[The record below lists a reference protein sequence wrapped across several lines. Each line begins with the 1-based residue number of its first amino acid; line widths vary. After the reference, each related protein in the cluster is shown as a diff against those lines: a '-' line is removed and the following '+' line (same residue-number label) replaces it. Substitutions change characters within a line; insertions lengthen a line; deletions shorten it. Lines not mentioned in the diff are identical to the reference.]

1 MHLPDPDQAGLFHI
15 VGIGGIG
22 MSAIAEVMHTR
33 GYQVQGSDLKDS
45 ANLERLRAR
54 GITCLI
60 GHDPANLNGAGHLVI
75 SSAVKAGNPEFEA
88 AKERGLPII
97 RRAEMLAELMR
108 PCATVSITGT
118 HGKTTTT
125 SLIADLLKAADLD
138 PTVIAGGIINAW
150 GTNARIGKGEWMVV
164 EADESDGTFLKLPTQ
179 IGVVT
184 NIDPE
189 HMDYW
194 PSLDA
199 LHQAFHQFIDAI
211 PFYGL
216 AVACIDH
223 PVVRELLAKLGGA
236 ANGRRTLTYGV
247 ARDADI
253 RLANLRPDHN
263 RITFDADLGP
273 AVKGGA
279 RKLEDLTL
287 PVLGHYNALNALG
300 ALAAATEAGV
310 SDEVIRATFAAFSG
324 VKRRF
329 SRAGEWQ
336 GVVVYD
342 DYAHHPVEIAA
353 VLRAARMAGK
363 GRIVAVV
370 QPHRYTRLQSL
381 FNEFSA
387 CLDDA
392 DIVVVTPI
400 YSAGEAPIPGIDR
413 DELASGLRRH
423 GHPHV
428 LTVDDEQ
435 GLVETIASVAKPGD
449 LVVGSRRRHHHRL
462 DERPAEKSR
471 TEGTGLNGAA
481 LESRLVASLPELRGR
496 LKAEA
501 PLKDLTWFRA
511 GGPAEVLYSPADEA
525 DLAYFLRRHAV
536 RHSRHHH
543 RARLE
548 PARARRRHR
557 GRGDPARPRLR
568 RDQDRGRLEAPRRH
582 RRSRREG
589 GPRRGRCRHRRSL
602 LLSRHSGLRRRR
614 AAHEWRSAW
623 PRDER
628 GAGRGP
634 CRRPPGQHPC
644 AARR

>member
-1 MHLPDPDQAGLFHI
+1 MHLPEPDQAGLFHI

-33 GYQVQGSDLKDS
+33 GYRVQGSDLKDG
-45 ANLERLRAR
+45 ANLERLRAH
-54 GITCLI
+54 GISCLI
-60 GHDPANLNGAGHLVI
+60 GHDPDNVTGAAYLVI

-125 SLIADLLKAADLD
+125 ALIADLLKAANLD

-211 PFYGL
+211 PFYGV

-253 RLANLRPDHN
+253 RLSNLRPDHN
-263 RITFDADLGP
+263 RINFDADLGP

-310 SDEVIRATFAAFSG
+310 SDDVIRKTFAAFSG

-329 SRAGEWQ
+329 TRAGEWQ

-363 GRIVAVV
+363 GRIIAVV

-392 DIVVVTPI
+392 DVVVVTPV

-428 LTVDDEQ
+428 LTVDDEET
-435 GLVETIASVAKPGD
+435 LLETIASVAKSGD
-449 LVVGSRRRHHHRL
+449 LVVGL
-462 DERPAEKSR
+462 GA
-471 TEGTGLNGAA
+471 GTITDWINA
-481 LESRLVASLPELRGR
+481 LP
-496 LKAEA
+496 KN
-501 PLKDLTWFRA
+501 
-511 GGPAEVLYSPADEA
+511 
-525 DLAYFLRRHAV
+525 
-536 RHSRHHH
+536 
-543 RARLE
+543 LE
-548 PARARRRHR
+548 QHR
-557 GRGDPARPRLR
+557 GRA
-568 RDQDRGRLEAPRRH
+568 
-582 RRSRREG
+582 
-589 GPRRGRCRHRRSL
+589 
-602 LLSRHSGLRRRR
+602 
-614 AAHEWRSAW
+614 
-623 PRDER
+623 
-628 GAGRGP
+628 
-634 CRRPPGQHPC
+634 
-644 AARR
+644 

>member
-1 MHLPDPDQAGLFHI
+1 
-15 VGIGGIG
+15 
-22 MSAIAEVMHTR
+22 
-33 GYQVQGSDLKDS
+33 
-45 ANLERLRAR
+45 
-54 GITCLI
+54 
-60 GHDPANLNGAGHLVI
+60 
-75 SSAVKAGNPEFEA
+75 
-88 AKERGLPII
+88 
-97 RRAEMLAELMR
+97 MR

-138 PTVIAGGIINAW
+138 PTVIAGGIINGW

-199 LHQAFHQFIDAI
+199 LHQAFHQFIEAI

-253 RLANLRPDHN
+253 RLVNLRPDHN

-279 RKLEDLTL
+279 RKLEDLML

-300 ALAAATEAGV
+300 ALAVATEAGV
-310 SDEVIRATFAAFSG
+310 SDEVIRKTFAAFSG

-329 SRAGEWQ
+329 TRVGEWQ
-336 GVVVYD
+336 GVAIYD

-353 VLRAARMAGK
+353 VLRAARMAGN
-363 GRIVAVV
+363 GRIIAVM
-370 QPHRYTRLQSL
+370 QPHRYTRLP
-381 FNEFSA
+381 SA
-387 CLDDA
+387 VQRVL
-392 DIVVVTPI
+392 
-400 YSAGEAPIPGIDR
+400 
-413 DELASGLRRH
+413 GL
-423 GHPHV
+423 
-428 LTVDDEQ
+428 
-435 GLVETIASVAKPGD
+435 
-449 LVVGSRRRHHHRL
+449 SRRRRHRGRHAGLFGGRSADPRHRPRRAGLRLAPSRPSQCADRRRRGSLGRDHRL
-462 DERPAEKSR
+462 GRQVRAISWSASAPAPSPIGSTPCRRSSSSTGDGLERARSREPADR
-471 TEGTGLNGAA
+471 
-481 LESRLVASLPELRGR
+481 SLPELRGR

-501 PLKDLTWFRA
+501 PLKDFTWFRA

-525 DLAYFLRRHAV
+525 DLAYFLKTTPASIPVTVIGLGSNLLVRDGGIEGVVIRLGRGFGEIEIEDGHRLRVGAAV
-536 RHSRHHH
+536 
-543 RARLE
+543 
-548 PARARRRHR
+548 PDVKVARAAADAGIAGLSFYRGIPGCVGGALRMNGGAHGRETKEVLVEARAVDRNGDIHVLPVAELHYAYRHC
-557 GRGDPARPRLR
+557 GAPEDFIFTEALFQGEPGDPAKILAEMDDIAAYREEVQPIK
-568 RDQDRGRLEAPRRH
+568 
-582 RRSRREG
+582 SRTG
-589 GPRRGRCRHRRSL
+589 GSTFKN
-602 LLSRHSGLRRRR
+602 
-614 AAHEWRSAW
+614 
-623 PRDER
+623 
-628 GAGRGP
+628 
-634 CRRPPGQHPC
+634 PPGKRPGS
-644 AARR
+644 

>member
-45 ANLERLRAR
+45 ANLERLRTL
-54 GITCLI
+54 GIACLI
-60 GHDPANLNGAGHLVI
+60 GHDPANIAGAGHLVI

-108 PCATVSITGT
+108 PCSTVSITGT

-125 SLIADLLKAADLD
+125 SLIAELLKAADLD

-150 GTNARIGKGEWMVV
+150 GTNARIGRGEWMVV

-253 RLANLRPDHN
+253 RLVNLRPDYN
-263 RITFDADLGP
+263 SITFDAELGP
-273 AVKGGA
+273 GVKGGA
-279 RKLEDLTL
+279 RKLEDLML

-310 SDEVIRATFAAFSG
+310 TDEVIRETFAAFSG

-329 SRAGEWQ
+329 TRTGEWR
-336 GVVVYD
+336 GVAVYD
-342 DYAHHPVEIAA
+342 DYAHHPVEIAT
-353 VLRAARMAGK
+353 VLRAARMAGN
-363 GRIVAVV
+363 GRIIAVM

-392 DIVVVTPI
+392 DIAMVTPV

-413 DELASGLRRH
+413 DELAAGLRRH
-423 GHPHV
+423 GHANV
-428 LTVDDEQ
+428 LTVDDETA
-435 GLVETIASVAKPGD
+435 LVEAIASVAKPGD
-449 LVVGSRRRHHHRL
+449 LVI
-462 DERPAEKSR
+462 
-471 TEGTGLNGAA
+471 GL
-481 LESRLVASLPELRGR
+481 
-496 LKAEA
+496 
-501 PLKDLTWFRA
+501 
-511 GGPAEVLYSPADEA
+511 
-525 DLAYFLRRHAV
+525 
-536 RHSRHHH
+536 
-543 RARLE
+543 
-548 PARARRRHR
+548 
-557 GRGDPARPRLR
+557 
-568 RDQDRGRLEAPRRH
+568 
-582 RRSRREG
+582 
-589 GPRRGRCRHRRSL
+589 
-602 LLSRHSGLRRRR
+602 
-614 AAHEWRSAW
+614 
-623 PRDER
+623 
-628 GAGRGP
+628 GAGTITDWINALPKKLEQQGGR
-634 CRRPPGQHPC
+634 
-644 AARR
+644 A

>member
-33 GYQVQGSDLKDS
+33 GYQVQGSDLKDG
-45 ANLERLRAR
+45 ANLERLRGH
-54 GITCLI
+54 GIACLI
-60 GHDPANLNGAGHLVI
+60 GHDPGNIDGAGHLVI
-75 SSAVKAGNPEFEA
+75 SSAVKTGNPEFEA

-125 SLIADLLKAADLD
+125 SLIAELLKAGDLD
-138 PTVIAGGIINAW
+138 PTVIAGGIINGW

-194 PSLDA
+194 PSLEA
-199 LHQAFHQFIDAI
+199 LHQAFHQFVDAI

-253 RLANLRPDHN
+253 RLVNLRPDHN
-263 RITFDADLGP
+263 SITFDADLGP
-273 AVKGGA
+273 AVKGGS
-279 RKLEDLTL
+279 RKLEDLNL
-287 PVLGHYNALNALG
+287 PVLGHYNALNALA
-300 ALAAATEAGV
+300 ALAAASEAGV
-310 SDEVIRATFAAFSG
+310 SDEVIRSTFASFSG

-336 GVVVYD
+336 GVAVYD

-353 VLRAARMAGK
+353 VLRAARMAGR
-363 GRIVAVV
+363 GRIVAVM

-381 FNEFSA
+381 FNDFSA

-392 DIVVVTPI
+392 DIAVVTPV

-423 GHPHV
+423 GHPQV
-428 LTVDDEQ
+428 LTVDDEDS
-435 GLVETIASVAKPGD
+435 LVDTIASVAKPGD
-449 LVVGSRRRHHHRL
+449 LVVGL
-462 DERPAEKSR
+462 GAGTI
-471 TEGTGLNGAA
+471 TEWINA
-481 LESRLVASLPELRGR
+481 L
-496 LKAEA
+496 
-501 PLKDLTWFRA
+501 
-511 GGPAEVLYSPADEA
+511 
-525 DLAYFLRRHAV
+525 
-536 RHSRHHH
+536 
-543 RARLE
+543 
-548 PARARRRHR
+548 
-557 GRGDPARPRLR
+557 
-568 RDQDRGRLEAPRRH
+568 PRR
-582 RRSRREG
+582 
-589 GPRRGRCRHRRSL
+589 L
-602 LLSRHSGLRRRR
+602 
-614 AAHEWRSAW
+614 
-623 PRDER
+623 
-628 GAGRGP
+628 AGRG
-634 CRRPPGQHPC
+634 GQ
-644 AARR
+644 A

>member
-1 MHLPDPDQAGLFHI
+1 

-33 GYQVQGSDLKDS
+33 GYRVQGSDLKDS
-45 ANLERLRAR
+45 ANLERLRSR
-54 GITCLI
+54 GIPCLI
-60 GHDPANLNGAGHLVI
+60 GHDPSNVDGAGHIVI
-75 SSAVKAGNPEFEA
+75 SSAVKPGNPEFEA
-88 AKERGLPII
+88 AKERAIPII

-125 SLIADLLKAADLD
+125 SLIAELFQNAGLD

-194 PSLDA
+194 PSLEA

-253 RLANLRPDHN
+253 RLTNLRPARD
-263 RITFDADLGP
+263 RITFDARLGSGV
-273 AVKGGA
+273 ARGA
-279 RKLEDLTL
+279 RMLEDLML
-287 PVLGHYNALNALG
+287 PALGHYNALNALA
-300 ALAAATEAGV
+300 ALAVAAEAGV
-310 SDEVIRATFAAFSG
+310 SDDAIRAGLAGFSG

-329 SRAGEWQ
+329 THVGEWQ
-336 GVVVYD
+336 GVHVYD

-353 VLRAARMAGK
+353 VLRAARVAGD
-363 GRIVAVV
+363 GRVIAVI

-392 DIVVVTPI
+392 DIALVTPV
-400 YSAGEAPIPGIDR
+400 YSAGEVPIPGIDR

-423 GHPHV
+423 GHPKV
-428 LTVDDEQ
+428 LTVDGEE
-435 GLVETIASVAKPGD
+435 GLVETVAALAQPGD
-449 LVVGSRRRHHHRL
+449 LVVGL
-462 DERPAEKSR
+462 
-471 TEGTGLNGAA
+471 
-481 LESRLVASLPELRGR
+481 
-496 LKAEA
+496 
-501 PLKDLTWFRA
+501 
-511 GGPAEVLYSPADEA
+511 
-525 DLAYFLRRHAV
+525 
-536 RHSRHHH
+536 
-543 RARLE
+543 
-548 PARARRRHR
+548 
-557 GRGDPARPRLR
+557 
-568 RDQDRGRLEAPRRH
+568 
-582 RRSRREG
+582 
-589 GPRRGRCRHRRSL
+589 
-602 LLSRHSGLRRRR
+602 
-614 AAHEWRSAW
+614 
-623 PRDER
+623 
-628 GAGRGP
+628 GAGTITDWINALPQKLSDHG
-634 CRRPPGQHPC
+634 
-644 AARR
+644 ART

>member
-33 GYQVQGSDLKDS
+33 GYRVQGSDLKDG

-54 GITCLI
+54 GIPCLI
-60 GHDPANLNGAGHLVI
+60 GHDPANVDGAALLVI

-88 AKERGLPII
+88 AKERRLPII

-125 SLIADLLKAADLD
+125 SLIAELFQGADLD

-179 IGVVT
+179 IGVIT

-189 HMDYW
+189 HMDFW
-194 PSLDA
+194 PSLEA

-216 AVACIDH
+216 VVACIDH

-300 ALAAATEAGV
+300 ALAAATEAGIG
-310 SDEVIRATFAAFSG
+310 DEAIRAGLADFSG

-329 SRAGEWQ
+329 TRVGEWQ
-336 GVVVYD
+336 GIAVYD

-353 VLRAARMAGK
+353 VLRAARIGGN
-363 GRIVAVV
+363 GRIIAVM

-392 DIVVVTPI
+392 DVVVVTPV

-413 DELASGLRRH
+413 DELASGLLRH
-423 GHPHV
+423 GHPNV
-428 LTVDDEQ
+428 LTVEDEEN
-435 GLVETIASVAKPGD
+435 LVQTVASVAQPGD
-449 LVVGSRRRHHHRL
+449 LVVGL
-462 DERPAEKSR
+462 
-471 TEGTGLNGAA
+471 
-481 LESRLVASLPELRGR
+481 
-496 LKAEA
+496 
-501 PLKDLTWFRA
+501 
-511 GGPAEVLYSPADEA
+511 
-525 DLAYFLRRHAV
+525 
-536 RHSRHHH
+536 
-543 RARLE
+543 
-548 PARARRRHR
+548 
-557 GRGDPARPRLR
+557 
-568 RDQDRGRLEAPRRH
+568 
-582 RRSRREG
+582 
-589 GPRRGRCRHRRSL
+589 
-602 LLSRHSGLRRRR
+602 
-614 AAHEWRSAW
+614 
-623 PRDER
+623 
-628 GAGRGP
+628 GAGTITDWINALPSKLERHGG
-634 CRRPPGQHPC
+634 RS
-644 AARR
+644 

>member
-33 GYQVQGSDLKDS
+33 GYRVQGSDLKDG
-45 ANLERLRAR
+45 ANLERLRAH
-54 GITCLI
+54 GIACLI
-60 GHDPANLNGAGHLVI
+60 GHDPANVDGAAHLVI

-88 AKERGLPII
+88 ARERGLPII

-125 SLIADLLKAADLD
+125 SLIADLFKCGGLD
-138 PTVIAGGIINAW
+138 PTVIAGGIINGW

-194 PSLDA
+194 PSLEA
-199 LHQAFHQFIDAI
+199 LHQSFLQFIEAI

-247 ARDADI
+247 SRDADI
-253 RLANLRPDHN
+253 RLVNLRPDHN
-263 RITFDADLGP
+263 SITFDADLGP

-279 RKLEDLTL
+279 RKFNDLTL

-310 SDEVIRATFAAFSG
+310 GDDIIRKTFAAFSG

-329 SRAGEWQ
+329 TRVGEWQ
-336 GVVVYD
+336 GVAVYD

-353 VLRAARMAGK
+353 VLRAARAAGNS
-363 GRIVAVV
+363 RIIAAV
-370 QPHRYTRLQSL
+370 QPHRYTRLQAL

-392 DIVVVTPI
+392 DIVVVTPV

-413 DELASGLRRH
+413 DELAAGLRRH
-423 GHPHV
+423 GHPNV
-428 LTVDDEQ
+428 LTVEDEA
-435 GLVETIASVAKPGD
+435 GLVQAIASLAQPGD
-449 LVVGSRRRHHHRL
+449 LVVGL
-462 DERPAEKSR
+462 GA
-471 TEGTGLNGAA
+471 GTITDWMNA
-481 LESRLVASLPELRGR
+481 LPGKL
-496 LKAEA
+496 A
-501 PLKDLTWFRA
+501 PDR
-511 GGPAEVLYSPADEA
+511 GPA
-525 DLAYFLRRHAV
+525 
-536 RHSRHHH
+536 
-543 RARLE
+543 
-548 PARARRRHR
+548 
-557 GRGDPARPRLR
+557 
-568 RDQDRGRLEAPRRH
+568 
-582 RRSRREG
+582 
-589 GPRRGRCRHRRSL
+589 
-602 LLSRHSGLRRRR
+602 
-614 AAHEWRSAW
+614 
-623 PRDER
+623 
-628 GAGRGP
+628 
-634 CRRPPGQHPC
+634 
-644 AARR
+644 

>member
-1 MHLPDPDQAGLFHI
+1 MHMPEPAKTGLVHI

-33 GYQVQGSDLKDS
+33 GYEVQGSDLKES
-45 ANLERLRAR
+45 PNLDRLRAHN
-54 GITCLI
+54 ISCLI
-60 GHDPANLNGAGHLVI
+60 GHDPANLDGVAYVVI
-75 SSAVKAGNPEFEA
+75 SSAVKDGNPEFEA
-88 AKERGLPII
+88 AKERGIPVI

-125 SLIADLLKAADLD
+125 SLIAEIFQAAELD
-138 PTVIAGGIINAW
+138 PTVITGGIINDW
-150 GTNARIGKGEWMVV
+150 GTNARIGKGEWMIV

-194 PSLDA
+194 PSIEA
-199 LHQAFHQFIDAI
+199 LHAAFQQFIEAI

-236 ANGRRTLTYGV
+236 ANGRRTITYGV

-253 RLANLRPDHN
+253 KLMNLRPDHN
-263 RITFDADLGP
+263 RITFDARIGY
-273 AVKGGA
+273 AVRGGA
-279 RKLEDLTL
+279 RKIEDLTL
-287 PVLGHYNALNALG
+287 PLLGHYNALNALA
-300 ALAAATEAGV
+300 ALAAAAEAGV
-310 SDEVIRATFAAFSG
+310 SDDVIRQGFASFGG

-329 SRAGEWQ
+329 SRVGDWQ
-336 GVVVYD
+336 GVAVYD

-363 GRIVAVV
+363 GRILAVM

-392 DIVVVTPI
+392 DIVVVTPV

-413 DELASGLRRH
+413 DEFASSLRRH

-428 LTVDDEQ
+428 LTVDDEA
-435 GLVETIASVAKPGD
+435 GLVETINGIAKSGD
-449 LVVGSRRRHHHRL
+449 LVVGL
-462 DERPAEKSR
+462 GA
-471 TEGTGLNGAA
+471 GTITDWINA
-481 LESRLVASLPELRGR
+481 LPGR
-496 LKAEA
+496 LA
-501 PLKDLTWFRA
+501 
-511 GGPAEVLYSPADEA
+511 
-525 DLAYFLRRHAV
+525 
-536 RHSRHHH
+536 
-543 RARLE
+543 ARG
-548 PARARRRHR
+548 ARA
-557 GRGDPARPRLR
+557 
-568 RDQDRGRLEAPRRH
+568 
-582 RRSRREG
+582 
-589 GPRRGRCRHRRSL
+589 
-602 LLSRHSGLRRRR
+602 
-614 AAHEWRSAW
+614 
-623 PRDER
+623 
-628 GAGRGP
+628 
-634 CRRPPGQHPC
+634 
-644 AARR
+644 

>member
-1 MHLPDPDQAGLFHI
+1 MHLPDPDHAGLFHI

-33 GYQVQGSDLKDS
+33 GYRVQGSDLKDS
-45 ANLERLRAR
+45 ANLDRLRAH

-60 GHDPANLNGAGHLVI
+60 GHDPDNVKGAAHLVI
-75 SSAVKAGNPEFEA
+75 SSAVKPGNPEFEA

-125 SLIADLLKAADLD
+125 SLIAELLKAANLD
-138 PTVIAGGIINAW
+138 PTVIAGGIINGW

-184 NIDPE
+184 NIDAE

-194 PSLDA
+194 PSLEA
-199 LHQAFHQFIDAI
+199 LHQSFLQFIEAI

-253 RLANLRPDHN
+253 RLSNLRPDHN

-310 SDEVIRATFAAFSG
+310 SDEVIRNTFAAFSG

-329 SRAGEWQ
+329 TRVGEWR
-336 GVVVYD
+336 GAAVYD

-363 GRIVAVV
+363 GRIIAVM

-392 DIVVVTPI
+392 DIVVVTPV

-413 DELASGLRRH
+413 DEVASGLRRH

-435 GLVETIASVAKPGD
+435 ALIETIASIAKRGD
-449 LVVGSRRRHHHRL
+449 VVIGL
-462 DERPAEKSR
+462 GA
-471 TEGTGLNGAA
+471 GTITDWINA
-481 LESRLVASLPELRGR
+481 LPNN
-496 LKAEA
+496 
-501 PLKDLTWFRA
+501 
-511 GGPAEVLYSPADEA
+511 
-525 DLAYFLRRHAV
+525 LAQ
-536 RHSRHHH
+536 
-543 RARLE
+543 
-548 PARARRRHR
+548 HR
-557 GRGDPARPRLR
+557 GRA
-568 RDQDRGRLEAPRRH
+568 
-582 RRSRREG
+582 
-589 GPRRGRCRHRRSL
+589 
-602 LLSRHSGLRRRR
+602 
-614 AAHEWRSAW
+614 
-623 PRDER
+623 
-628 GAGRGP
+628 
-634 CRRPPGQHPC
+634 
-644 AARR
+644 

>member
-33 GYQVQGSDLKDS
+33 GYRVQGSDLKDG

-54 GITCLI
+54 GIPCLI
-60 GHDPANLNGAGHLVI
+60 GHDPANVDGAAHLVI

-125 SLIADLLKAADLD
+125 SLIAELFQGADLD

-179 IGVVT
+179 IGVIT

-189 HMDYW
+189 HMDFW
-194 PSLDA
+194 PSLEA

-216 AVACIDH
+216 VVACIDH

-263 RITFDADLGP
+263 RINFDADLGP

-300 ALAAATEAGV
+300 ALAAATEAGIG
-310 SDEVIRATFAAFSG
+310 DEAIRAGLADFSG

-329 SRAGEWQ
+329 TRVGEWQ
-336 GVVVYD
+336 GIAVYD

-353 VLRAARMAGK
+353 VLRAARIGGN
-363 GRIVAVV
+363 GRIIAVM
-370 QPHRYTRLQSL
+370 QPHRYTRLQAL

-392 DIVVVTPI
+392 DVVVVTPV

-413 DELASGLRRH
+413 DELASGLLRH
-423 GHPHV
+423 GHPNV
-428 LTVDDEQ
+428 LTVEDEEN
-435 GLVETIASVAKPGD
+435 LVQTVASVAQPGD
-449 LVVGSRRRHHHRL
+449 LVVGL
-462 DERPAEKSR
+462 
-471 TEGTGLNGAA
+471 
-481 LESRLVASLPELRGR
+481 
-496 LKAEA
+496 
-501 PLKDLTWFRA
+501 
-511 GGPAEVLYSPADEA
+511 
-525 DLAYFLRRHAV
+525 
-536 RHSRHHH
+536 
-543 RARLE
+543 
-548 PARARRRHR
+548 
-557 GRGDPARPRLR
+557 
-568 RDQDRGRLEAPRRH
+568 
-582 RRSRREG
+582 
-589 GPRRGRCRHRRSL
+589 
-602 LLSRHSGLRRRR
+602 
-614 AAHEWRSAW
+614 
-623 PRDER
+623 
-628 GAGRGP
+628 GAGTITDWINALPSKLERHGG
-634 CRRPPGQHPC
+634 RS
-644 AARR
+644 

>member
-1 MHLPDPDQAGLFHI
+1 MHLPDPEQAGLFHI

-33 GYQVQGSDLKDS
+33 GYQVQGSDLKDG
-45 ANLERLRAR
+45 ANLERLRAH
-54 GITCLI
+54 GIPCLI
-60 GHDPANLNGAGHLVI
+60 GHDPANIGAAGHLVI

-88 AKERGLPII
+88 AKERGIPVI

-125 SLIADLLKAADLD
+125 SMIADLLKAAELD

-150 GTNARIGKGEWMVV
+150 GTNARIGRGEWMVV

-199 LHQAFHQFIDAI
+199 LHLAFHQFIDAI

-253 RLANLRPDHN
+253 RLVNLRPDHN
-263 RITFDADLGP
+263 SITFDAELGP
-273 AVKGGA
+273 GVKGGA

-310 SDEVIRATFAAFSG
+310 SDDVIRQTFAAFSG

-329 SRAGEWQ
+329 TRAGEWQ
-336 GVVVYD
+336 GVAIYD

-353 VLRAARMAGK
+353 VLRAARIAGK
-363 GRIVAVV
+363 GRIIAVM

-392 DIVVVTPI
+392 DIAVVTPV

-413 DELASGLRRH
+413 DELAAGLRRH
-423 GHPHV
+423 GHANV
-428 LTVDDEQ
+428 LTVDDEAA
-435 GLVETIASVAKPGD
+435 LIETIASLAKSGD
-449 LVVGSRRRHHHRL
+449 LVVGL
-462 DERPAEKSR
+462 
-471 TEGTGLNGAA
+471 
-481 LESRLVASLPELRGR
+481 
-496 LKAEA
+496 
-501 PLKDLTWFRA
+501 
-511 GGPAEVLYSPADEA
+511 
-525 DLAYFLRRHAV
+525 
-536 RHSRHHH
+536 
-543 RARLE
+543 
-548 PARARRRHR
+548 
-557 GRGDPARPRLR
+557 
-568 RDQDRGRLEAPRRH
+568 
-582 RRSRREG
+582 
-589 GPRRGRCRHRRSL
+589 
-602 LLSRHSGLRRRR
+602 
-614 AAHEWRSAW
+614 
-623 PRDER
+623 
-628 GAGRGP
+628 GAGTITDWINALPKKLHEQGGR
-634 CRRPPGQHPC
+634 
-644 AARR
+644 A

>member
-33 GYQVQGSDLKDS
+33 GYRVQGSDLKDG

-54 GITCLI
+54 GIPCLI
-60 GHDPANLNGAGHLVI
+60 GHDPANVDGAAHLVI

-125 SLIADLLKAADLD
+125 SLIAELFQGADLD

-179 IGVVT
+179 IGVIT

-189 HMDYW
+189 HMDFW
-194 PSLDA
+194 PSLEA

-216 AVACIDH
+216 VVACIDH

-300 ALAAATEAGV
+300 ALAAATEAGIG
-310 SDEVIRATFAAFSG
+310 DEAIRAGLADFSG

-329 SRAGEWQ
+329 TRVGEWQ
-336 GVVVYD
+336 GIAVYD

-353 VLRAARMAGK
+353 VLRAARMGGN
-363 GRIVAVV
+363 GRIIAVM
-370 QPHRYTRLQSL
+370 QPHRYTRLQAL

-392 DIVVVTPI
+392 DVVVVTPV

-413 DELASGLRRH
+413 DELASGLLRH
-423 GHPHV
+423 GHPNV
-428 LTVDDEQ
+428 LTVEDEEN
-435 GLVETIASVAKPGD
+435 LVQTVASVAKPGD
-449 LVVGSRRRHHHRL
+449 LVVGL
-462 DERPAEKSR
+462 
-471 TEGTGLNGAA
+471 
-481 LESRLVASLPELRGR
+481 
-496 LKAEA
+496 
-501 PLKDLTWFRA
+501 
-511 GGPAEVLYSPADEA
+511 
-525 DLAYFLRRHAV
+525 
-536 RHSRHHH
+536 
-543 RARLE
+543 
-548 PARARRRHR
+548 
-557 GRGDPARPRLR
+557 
-568 RDQDRGRLEAPRRH
+568 
-582 RRSRREG
+582 
-589 GPRRGRCRHRRSL
+589 
-602 LLSRHSGLRRRR
+602 
-614 AAHEWRSAW
+614 
-623 PRDER
+623 
-628 GAGRGP
+628 GAGTITDWINALPSKLERHGG
-634 CRRPPGQHPC
+634 RS
-644 AARR
+644 

>member
-1 MHLPDPDQAGLFHI
+1 MHLPEPDQAGLFHI

-33 GYQVQGSDLKDS
+33 GYRVQGSDLKDG
-45 ANLERLRAR
+45 ANLERLRAH
-54 GITCLI
+54 GISCLI
-60 GHDPANLNGAGHLVI
+60 GHDPDNVKGAAYLVI

-125 SLIADLLKAADLD
+125 ALIADLLKAANLD

-199 LHQAFHQFIDAI
+199 LHLSFLQFIEAI
-211 PFYGL
+211 PFYGV

-253 RLANLRPDHN
+253 RLSNLRPDHN
-263 RITFDADLGP
+263 RISFDADLGP
-273 AVKGGA
+273 AVKGGT

-310 SDEVIRATFAAFSG
+310 SDDVIRKTFAAFSG

-329 SRAGEWQ
+329 TRAGEWQ
-336 GVVVYD
+336 GIVVYD

-363 GRIVAVV
+363 GRIIAVV

-392 DIVVVTPI
+392 DVVVVTPV

-428 LTVDDEQ
+428 LTVDDEET
-435 GLVETIASVAKPGD
+435 LLETIASVAKSGD
-449 LVVGSRRRHHHRL
+449 LVVGL
-462 DERPAEKSR
+462 GA
-471 TEGTGLNGAA
+471 GTITDWINA
-481 LESRLVASLPELRGR
+481 LP
-496 LKAEA
+496 KN
-501 PLKDLTWFRA
+501 
-511 GGPAEVLYSPADEA
+511 
-525 DLAYFLRRHAV
+525 
-536 RHSRHHH
+536 
-543 RARLE
+543 LE
-548 PARARRRHR
+548 QHR
-557 GRGDPARPRLR
+557 GRA
-568 RDQDRGRLEAPRRH
+568 
-582 RRSRREG
+582 
-589 GPRRGRCRHRRSL
+589 
-602 LLSRHSGLRRRR
+602 
-614 AAHEWRSAW
+614 
-623 PRDER
+623 
-628 GAGRGP
+628 
-634 CRRPPGQHPC
+634 
-644 AARR
+644 

>member
-1 MHLPDPDQAGLFHI
+1 MRLPPPETAGLFHI

-22 MSAIAEVMHTR
+22 MSAIAEVMSTR
-33 GYQVQGSDLKDS
+33 GYFVQGSDLKDGP
-45 ANLERLRAR
+45 NLDRLREH
-54 GITCLI
+54 GVNCLI
-60 GHDPANLNGAGHLVI
+60 GHDPGNVNGAAHLVI

-88 AKERGLPII
+88 AKERGIPII

-125 SLIADLLKAADLD
+125 SMIAELLKAGGLD
-138 PTVIAGGIINAW
+138 PTVMAGGIINSW

-194 PSLDA
+194 PSVAA
-199 LHQAFHQFIDAI
+199 LHQAFQQFIEAI

-247 ARDADI
+247 ARDADV
-253 RLANLRPDHN
+253 RLSNLRPDHN
-263 RITFDADLGP
+263 RITFDAELGH

-279 RKLEDLTL
+279 RQLLDLTL
-287 PVLGHYNALNALG
+287 PVLGHYNALNALA
-300 ALAAATEAGV
+300 ALAAAAEASV
-310 SDEVIRATFAAFSG
+310 SDEVIRATLASFSG

-363 GRIVAVV
+363 GRIIAVI

-392 DIVVVTPI
+392 DVVVVTPV

-423 GHPHV
+423 GHPNV
-428 LTVDDEQ
+428 LTVDDEAT
-435 GLVETIASVAKPGD
+435 LVETVASVGQSGD
-449 LVVGSRRRHHHRL
+449 LVVGL
-462 DERPAEKSR
+462 
-471 TEGTGLNGAA
+471 
-481 LESRLVASLPELRGR
+481 
-496 LKAEA
+496 
-501 PLKDLTWFRA
+501 
-511 GGPAEVLYSPADEA
+511 
-525 DLAYFLRRHAV
+525 
-536 RHSRHHH
+536 
-543 RARLE
+543 
-548 PARARRRHR
+548 
-557 GRGDPARPRLR
+557 
-568 RDQDRGRLEAPRRH
+568 
-582 RRSRREG
+582 
-589 GPRRGRCRHRRSL
+589 
-602 LLSRHSGLRRRR
+602 
-614 AAHEWRSAW
+614 
-623 PRDER
+623 
-628 GAGRGP
+628 GAGTITDWINAL
-634 CRRPPGQHPC
+634 PGKLQQRSG
-644 AARR
+644 A

>member
-1 MHLPDPDQAGLFHI
+1 MKLPEPDQAGLFHI

-33 GYQVQGSDLKDS
+33 GYRVQGSDLKDGT
-45 ANLERLRAR
+45 NLERLRAR
-54 GITCLI
+54 GINCVI
-60 GHDPANLNGAGHLVI
+60 GHDPAHIADAAYLVM

-88 AKERGLPII
+88 AKERGIPII

-125 SLIADLLKAADLD
+125 SLIADLLKSADLD
-138 PTVIAGGIINAW
+138 PTVIAGGIINGW
-150 GTNARIGKGEWMVV
+150 GTNARIGRGEWMVV

-194 PSLDA
+194 PSLEA
-199 LHQAFHQFIDAI
+199 LHQSFLQFIEAI

-253 RLANLRPDHN
+253 RLSNLRASRD
-263 RITFDADLGP
+263 RIVFDAELGH

-279 RKLEDLTL
+279 RTLEDLML
-287 PVLGHYNALNALG
+287 PVPGHYNALNALG

-310 SDEVIRATFAAFSG
+310 SDQVIRKAFAAFSG

-329 SRAGEWQ
+329 SAVGDWK
-336 GVVVYD
+336 GVGVYD

-353 VLRAARMAGK
+353 VLRAARIGGD
-363 GRIVAVV
+363 GRIVAVL

-392 DIVVVTPI
+392 DIVVVTPV

-413 DELASGLRRH
+413 DELVLGLRRH
-423 GHPHV
+423 GHPNV
-428 LTVDDEQ
+428 LTVDDEEM
-435 GLVETIASVAKPGD
+435 LVETIASIAKPGD
-449 LVVGSRRRHHHRL
+449 IVVGL
-462 DERPAEKSR
+462 GA
-471 TEGTGLNGAA
+471 GTITDWINA
-481 LESRLVASLPELRGR
+481 LPGKLGQSRGR
-496 LKAEA
+496 A
-501 PLKDLTWFRA
+501 
-511 GGPAEVLYSPADEA
+511 
-525 DLAYFLRRHAV
+525 
-536 RHSRHHH
+536 
-543 RARLE
+543 
-548 PARARRRHR
+548 
-557 GRGDPARPRLR
+557 
-568 RDQDRGRLEAPRRH
+568 
-582 RRSRREG
+582 
-589 GPRRGRCRHRRSL
+589 
-602 LLSRHSGLRRRR
+602 
-614 AAHEWRSAW
+614 
-623 PRDER
+623 
-628 GAGRGP
+628 
-634 CRRPPGQHPC
+634 
-644 AARR
+644 

>member
-33 GYQVQGSDLKDS
+33 GYHVQGSDLKDG
-45 ANLERLRAR
+45 ANLERLRAH
-54 GITCLI
+54 GIACLI
-60 GHDPANLNGAGHLVI
+60 GHDPGNVDGAGHLVI

-108 PCATVSITGT
+108 PCATVSVTGT

-125 SLIADLLKAADLD
+125 ALIAELFKGAGLD

-179 IGVVT
+179 IGVIT

-194 PSLDA
+194 SSLEA
-199 LHQAFHQFIDAI
+199 LHLAFHQFVDAI

-253 RLANLRPDHN
+253 RLVNLRPDHN
-263 RITFDADLGP
+263 RVTFDADLGP

-279 RKLEDLTL
+279 RKLEDLNL

-300 ALAAATEAGV
+300 ALAAATEAGIG
-310 SDEVIRATFAAFSG
+310 DEAIRQALAAFSG

-329 SRAGEWQ
+329 MRVGEWQ
-336 GVVVYD
+336 GVAVYD

-370 QPHRYTRLQSL
+370 QPHRYTRLQAL

-392 DIVVVTPI
+392 DIVMVTPV

-413 DELASGLRRH
+413 DELASGLLRH
-423 GHPHV
+423 GHANV
-428 LTVDDEQ
+428 VTVEDEES
-435 GLVETIASVAKPGD
+435 LVQTVASMARPGD
-449 LVVGSRRRHHHRL
+449 LVVGL
-462 DERPAEKSR
+462 
-471 TEGTGLNGAA
+471 
-481 LESRLVASLPELRGR
+481 
-496 LKAEA
+496 
-501 PLKDLTWFRA
+501 
-511 GGPAEVLYSPADEA
+511 
-525 DLAYFLRRHAV
+525 
-536 RHSRHHH
+536 
-543 RARLE
+543 
-548 PARARRRHR
+548 
-557 GRGDPARPRLR
+557 
-568 RDQDRGRLEAPRRH
+568 
-582 RRSRREG
+582 
-589 GPRRGRCRHRRSL
+589 
-602 LLSRHSGLRRRR
+602 
-614 AAHEWRSAW
+614 
-623 PRDER
+623 
-628 GAGRGP
+628 GAGTITDWINAL
-634 CRRPPGQHPC
+634 PGKLERHGGNS
-644 AARR
+644 

>member
-1 MHLPDPDQAGLFHI
+1 MHLPDPERTGLFHI

-33 GYQVQGSDLKDS
+33 GYRVQGSDLKDG
-45 ANLERLRAR
+45 ANLERLRAH
-54 GITCLI
+54 GIGCTI
-60 GHDPANLNGAGHLVI
+60 GHDPANLDGASYLVI

-88 AKERGLPII
+88 AKERGIPII

-108 PCATVSITGT
+108 PCTTVSITGT

-125 SLIADLLKAADLD
+125 SLIADLLKAGDLD
-138 PTVIAGGIINAW
+138 PTVLAGGIINAW

-194 PSLDA
+194 PSLEA
-199 LHQAFHQFIDAI
+199 LHQAFHQFVDAI

-253 RLANLRPDHN
+253 RLSNLRSDHN
-263 RITFDADLGP
+263 KITFDADLGP
-273 AVKGGA
+273 AVRGGT
-279 RKLEDLTL
+279 RKLEDLML
-287 PVLGHYNALNALG
+287 PALGHYNALNALA

-310 SDEVIRATFAAFSG
+310 SDDVIRETFAAFSG

-329 SRAGEWQ
+329 TRVGEWR
-336 GVVVYD
+336 GVAFYD

-353 VLRAARMAGK
+353 VLRAARIAGK
-363 GRIVAVV
+363 GRTVAVM
-370 QPHRYTRLQSL
+370 QPHRYTRLQAL

-392 DIVVVTPI
+392 DIAVVTPV

-413 DELASGLRRH
+413 DELAASLRRH

-428 LTVDDEQ
+428 LTVDDED
-435 GLVETIASVAKPGD
+435 GLVEAILSVAKPGD
-449 LVVGSRRRHHHRL
+449 LFVGL
-462 DERPAEKSR
+462 
-471 TEGTGLNGAA
+471 
-481 LESRLVASLPELRGR
+481 
-496 LKAEA
+496 
-501 PLKDLTWFRA
+501 
-511 GGPAEVLYSPADEA
+511 
-525 DLAYFLRRHAV
+525 
-536 RHSRHHH
+536 
-543 RARLE
+543 
-548 PARARRRHR
+548 
-557 GRGDPARPRLR
+557 
-568 RDQDRGRLEAPRRH
+568 
-582 RRSRREG
+582 
-589 GPRRGRCRHRRSL
+589 
-602 LLSRHSGLRRRR
+602 
-614 AAHEWRSAW
+614 
-623 PRDER
+623 
-628 GAGRGP
+628 GAGTITDWINALPTKLEQRG
-634 CRRPPGQHPC
+634 CRP
-644 AARR
+644 

>member
-1 MHLPDPDQAGLFHI
+1 MHLPNPDQAGLFHI

-33 GYQVQGSDLKDS
+33 GYRVQGSDLKDG
-45 ANLERLRAR
+45 ANLERLRAHD
-54 GITCLI
+54 IACLI
-60 GHDPANLNGAGHLVI
+60 GHDPVNVDSAAYLVI

-88 AKERGLPII
+88 ARERGLPII

-108 PCATVSITGT
+108 PCATVSVTGT

-125 SLIADLLKAADLD
+125 SLIADLFKCGDLD
-138 PTVIAGGIINAW
+138 PTVIAGGIINGW
-150 GTNARIGKGEWMVV
+150 GTNARIGRGEWMVV
-164 EADESDGTFLKLPTQ
+164 EADESDGTFVKLPTQ

-199 LHQAFHQFIDAI
+199 LHLAFHQFIDAI

-263 RITFDADLGP
+263 SITFDADLGP

-310 SDEVIRATFAAFSG
+310 SDEIIRTTFAAFSG

-329 SRAGEWQ
+329 TRVGDWQ
-336 GVVVYD
+336 GVAVYD

-363 GRIVAVV
+363 GRVLAVM
-370 QPHRYTRLQSL
+370 QPHRYTRLQAL

-392 DIVVVTPI
+392 DIVVVTPV

-428 LTVDDEQ
+428 LTVDDADA
-435 GLVETIASVAKPGD
+435 LVQTIASVAKRGD
-449 LVVGSRRRHHHRL
+449 VVVGL
-462 DERPAEKSR
+462 GA
-471 TEGTGLNGAA
+471 GTITDWINA
-481 LESRLVASLPELRGR
+481 LPRN
-496 LKAEA
+496 
-501 PLKDLTWFRA
+501 
-511 GGPAEVLYSPADEA
+511 
-525 DLAYFLRRHAV
+525 
-536 RHSRHHH
+536 
-543 RARLE
+543 LE
-548 PARARRRHR
+548 HHR
-557 GRGDPARPRLR
+557 GRA
-568 RDQDRGRLEAPRRH
+568 
-582 RRSRREG
+582 
-589 GPRRGRCRHRRSL
+589 
-602 LLSRHSGLRRRR
+602 
-614 AAHEWRSAW
+614 
-623 PRDER
+623 
-628 GAGRGP
+628 
-634 CRRPPGQHPC
+634 
-644 AARR
+644 

>member
-1 MHLPDPDQAGLFHI
+1 MHLPDPDQAGLFHV

-33 GYQVQGSDLKDS
+33 GYRVQGSDLKDS
-45 ANLERLRAR
+45 ANLERLRSR
-54 GITCLI
+54 GIPCLI
-60 GHDPANLNGAGHLVI
+60 GHDPSNVDGAGHIVI
-75 SSAVKAGNPEFEA
+75 SSAVKPGNPEFEA
-88 AKERGLPII
+88 AKERAIPII

-125 SLIADLLKAADLD
+125 SLIAELFQNAGLD

-164 EADESDGTFLKLPTQ
+164 EADESDGTFVKLPTQ

-194 PSLDA
+194 PSLEA

-253 RLANLRPDHN
+253 RLINLQPDHN

-273 AVKGGA
+273 AVTGGA
-279 RKLEDLTL
+279 RKLEGLTL
-287 PVLGHYNALNALG
+287 PVLGHYNALNALA
-300 ALAAATEAGV
+300 ALAAATEAGIG
-310 SDEVIRATFAAFSG
+310 DDIIRATFAAFSG

-329 SRAGEWQ
+329 TRVGEWQ
-336 GVVVYD
+336 GVAVYD

-353 VLRAARMAGK
+353 VLRAARLGGE
-363 GRIVAVV
+363 GRIIAVM

-381 FNEFSA
+381 FNDFFA

-392 DIVVVTPI
+392 DIAIVTPV

-413 DELASGLRRH
+413 DELASGLMRH
-423 GHPHV
+423 GHPNV
-428 LTVDDEQ
+428 LTVDDEESLAQ
-435 GLVETIASVAKPGD
+435 AIASVAKPGD
-449 LVVGSRRRHHHRL
+449 LVVGL
-462 DERPAEKSR
+462 GA
-471 TEGTGLNGAA
+471 GTITDWINALPGNLQNG
-481 LESRLVASLPELRGR
+481 
-496 LKAEA
+496 
-501 PLKDLTWFRA
+501 
-511 GGPAEVLYSPADEA
+511 
-525 DLAYFLRRHAV
+525 
-536 RHSRHHH
+536 
-543 RARLE
+543 
-548 PARARRRHR
+548 
-557 GRGDPARPRLR
+557 
-568 RDQDRGRLEAPRRH
+568 
-582 RRSRREG
+582 
-589 GPRRGRCRHRRSL
+589 
-602 LLSRHSGLRRRR
+602 R
-614 AAHEWRSAW
+614 AA
-623 PRDER
+623 
-628 GAGRGP
+628 
-634 CRRPPGQHPC
+634 
-644 AARR
+644 

>member
-1 MHLPDPDQAGLFHI
+1 MHLPPPETTGLFHI

-33 GYQVQGSDLKDS
+33 GYRVQGSDLKDGP
-45 ANLERLRAR
+45 NLERLRGH

-60 GHDPANLNGAGHLVI
+60 GHDPANIADANFLVI
-75 SSAVKAGNPEFEA
+75 SSAVKSGNPEFEA
-88 AKERGLPII
+88 AKERGIPII

-108 PCATVSITGT
+108 PCATVSVTGT

-125 SLIADLLKAADLD
+125 SLVADLLYGAGLD
-138 PTVIAGGIINAW
+138 PTVLTGGIINAW

-194 PSLDA
+194 ASEET
-199 LHQAFHQFIDAI
+199 LHQAFRQFIDAI

-253 RLANLRPDHN
+253 RLVNVRPDYN
-263 RITFDADLGP
+263 SITFDADLGP

-287 PVLGHYNALNALG
+287 PALGHYNALNALG

-336 GVVVYD
+336 GVAVYD

-363 GRIVAVV
+363 GRIIAVM
-370 QPHRYTRLQSL
+370 QPHRYSRLQAL

-392 DIVVVTPI
+392 DIVVVTPV

-428 LTVDDEQ
+428 LTIDDEES
-435 GLVETIASVAKPGD
+435 LTSTVAAVAKPGD
-449 LVVGSRRRHHHRL
+449 LVVGLGAGTITDWINALPARL
-462 DERPAEKSR
+462 KQL
-471 TEGTGLNGAA
+471 GGAA
-481 LESRLVASLPELRGR
+481 
-496 LKAEA
+496 
-501 PLKDLTWFRA
+501 
-511 GGPAEVLYSPADEA
+511 
-525 DLAYFLRRHAV
+525 
-536 RHSRHHH
+536 
-543 RARLE
+543 
-548 PARARRRHR
+548 
-557 GRGDPARPRLR
+557 
-568 RDQDRGRLEAPRRH
+568 
-582 RRSRREG
+582 
-589 GPRRGRCRHRRSL
+589 
-602 LLSRHSGLRRRR
+602 
-614 AAHEWRSAW
+614 
-623 PRDER
+623 
-628 GAGRGP
+628 
-634 CRRPPGQHPC
+634 
-644 AARR
+644 